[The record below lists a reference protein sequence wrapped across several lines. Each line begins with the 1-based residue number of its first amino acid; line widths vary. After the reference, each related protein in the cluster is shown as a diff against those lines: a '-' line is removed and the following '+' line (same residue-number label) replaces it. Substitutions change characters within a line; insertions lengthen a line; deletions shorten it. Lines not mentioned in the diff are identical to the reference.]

1 MFQTKDRKRMDF
13 STTEILFKEIKRQ
26 IKCAND
32 PNERR
37 ALAHWVA
44 EELFDIDKTS
54 IVADHPIE
62 PLTKEDLDN
71 LKEVTTRMNNNEP
84 IQYIFGETEFYGL
97 PFFVSPSVLIPRPE
111 TEELVH
117 HILEKHEGESKTIID
132 IGTGSGCIPISL
144 KKKNPNFNTFA
155 LDISMDALAVAQ
167 DNIAEN
173 DVKIQLVHEDILNPE
188 GIEELPDFD
197 IIVSNPP
204 YITEDEKS
212 LMHENVLEHEPEL
225 ALFVDNETPLIFYKA
240 IAEFGLKKLKN
251 GGNLYTEI
259 NEQFGEETKALFES
273 LGYTDSIVHQDLNGK
288 DRYISCIKK

>member
-1 MFQTKDRKRMDF
+1 MDI

-44 EELFDIDKTS
+44 EELFGIDKTS
-54 IVADHPIE
+54 IIAEHPIE
-62 PLTKEDLDN
+62 ALTEEDSNN

-84 IQYIFGETEFYGL
+84 IQYIFGETEFYEL
-97 PFFVSPSVLIPRPE
+97 PFYVTPDVLIPRPE

-117 HILEKHEGESKTIID
+117 YILENHDGEKKTILD
-132 IGTGSGCIPISL
+132 IGTGSGCIAISL
-144 KKKNPNFNTFA
+144 AKKNPKFEVFA
-155 LDISMDALAVAQ
+155 LDISMDALAVTQ
-167 DNIAEN
+167 DNITEN
-173 DVKIQLVHEDILNPE
+173 EVQIQLVQEDILNPD
-188 GIEELPDFD
+188 GIEELPNFD

-204 YITEDEKS
+204 YITENEKS
-212 LMHENVLEHEPEL
+212 LMHKNVLEHEPAL

-273 LGYTDSIVHQDLNGK
+273 LGYTDAIIHKDLNGK
-288 DRYISCIKK
+288 DRYISCKR